1 MEACV
6 FVDTVMLY
14 RYAVAEVK
22 DSSSFS
28 ASLQK
33 RKLKTL
39 ELNANT
45 KQLLPGENIL
55 LKWPDFPLNCWNS
68 SRENLKTLAKQIQ
81 MKRVLFQKDHFVI

>member
-14 RYAVAEVK
+14 RYAAAEVT

-45 KQLLPGENIL
+45 PELLPGENIL

-68 SRENLKTLAKQIQ
+68 SRENLKTLTKQIQ
-81 MKRVLFQKDHFVI
+81 MKRASLPETSFC